1 MWQNLVAK
9 LNLGLSSFMM
19 LLMETLDNIGRV
31 LTLSKSYRF
40 VMGKILRV

>member
-9 LNLGLSSFMM
+9 LNPGLSSFTRM

-40 VMGKILRV
+40 VMGKI